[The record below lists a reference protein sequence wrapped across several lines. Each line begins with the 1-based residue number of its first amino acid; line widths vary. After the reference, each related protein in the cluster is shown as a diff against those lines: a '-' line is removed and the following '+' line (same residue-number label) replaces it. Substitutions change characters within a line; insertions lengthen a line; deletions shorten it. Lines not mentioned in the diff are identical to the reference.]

1 MSSMNLKDLQ
11 NQYEGE
17 GIPWRSYCIY
27 YHYLLVN
34 RVICMSSWIW
44 FFYSSESVLFYTLL
58 LLLYHTLILWAKNT
72 NTDCVS
78 RWEWLAYW
86 TQYYK
91 RSYGVI
97 SGMTKHTTSY
107 HWWNYYNISIY
118 HFHHLTA
125 NKAKEKNYFISFKSC
140 DWWIISHKSQK
151 CYNTVWTLW

>member
-1 MSSMNLKDLQ
+1 MALTQVFRYKYAVQFSRMSSMNLKDLQ

-34 RVICMSSWIW
+34 RVIYKSSWIW

-78 RWEWLAYW
+78 RWEWPAYC

-91 RSYGVI
+91 QEVI
-97 SGMTKHTTSY
+97 MLSEVWLKSRRHITDK
-107 HWWNYYNISIY
+107 SI
-118 HFHHLTA
+118 
-125 NKAKEKNYFISFKSC
+125 
-140 DWWIISHKSQK
+140 IIYV
-151 CYNTVWTLW
+151 CNTFTIYQQT